1 MDDGGTQARMFAP
14 VLAIDMLDNLFAP
27 FMFKIDVD
35 VWWFFA
41 FFADEALKQQ
51 IVLIRINRCDAQYI
65 THSRVGSR
73 PPSLTKDRGF
83 NAIARIL
90 DHVVDRKK
98 ILCNIQFFDHRQF
111 FVQPLQ
117 NLVRNPVRIAPR
129 RPFESKVRQVFLG
142 CAIIR

>member
-1 MDDGGTQARMFAP
+1 MDDGGTQARMFAS

-73 PPSLTKDRGF
+73 PPPLTEDRGF
-83 NAIARIL
+83 NTIARIL

-98 ILCNIQFFDHRQF
+98 VLCDIQLFDHRQF
-111 FVQPLQ
+111 FVQRL
-117 NLVRNPVRIAPR
+117 
-129 RPFESKVRQVFLG
+129 
-142 CAIIR
+142 

>member
-1 MDDGGTQARMFAP
+1 MFAP

-73 PPSLTKDRGF
+73 PPPLTKDRGF

-98 ILCNIQFFDHRQF
+98 ILCDIQLFDHRQF
-111 FVQPLQ
+111 FVQRL
-117 NLVRNPVRIAPR
+117 
-129 RPFESKVRQVFLG
+129 
-142 CAIIR
+142 